1 MKTKKEPDHKTV
13 SKFRSVYFKLSI
25 LIAILTTIIS
35 ILIIIGVQAIFA
47 RNGIE
52 QEAKNLHNLARAAS
66 LSIRAAIDFGLYDE
80 AGHSLESFLEGRSV
94 NYLILTDAEG
104 KIIYAKNRDNAN
116 RDKYT
121 DVAEDYKL
129 SEGWRSVKIVQS
141 IKMDDREIGK
151 IYVSSS
157 LESLYEEIQQF
168 KMRAFLVFGVVF
180 FLGIAGA
187 FVIGR
192 FITKPIN
199 SIVSDIRKISKGDLS
214 IRSEIKTKDEIGY
227 LSESFNLMVE
237 SLQFALSE
245 LAENNNRL
253 QNEISVREK
262 AEGELKKLSKAII
275 QSPVSITITNIN
287 KIIEY
292 VNPRFLEINRIKYGD
307 IVGKKSKFFEE
318 SERNPEK
325 YNHLWDTILHGNM
338 WRGELSTG
346 FDDGGVI
353 WESVTISALRD
364 ENGNI
369 THFITVK
376 EDITER
382 KLLEE
387 TRKKYE
393 FIVNTSHEF
402 MLLINSRYQFE
413 AVNNSFLNTFCLNRD
428 DVIGKPLSDITGKEI
443 FEAKIKDNLDMAF
456 SGDIITTIDN
466 FDYTGLREKHIKT
479 TFYPFHDGEKIT
491 HVAALMRDVT
501 KEILAEIQIKESEQL
516 YRELVS
522 RLPDLVIVHKNNRV
536 LFANKAVTE
545 LLGYE
550 TEDVMNRDLTEFIVE
565 EQRDLVKGNIMKR
578 FAGEEVPRY
587 QIQLIT
593 KENNRV
599 FGEVRG
605 SLITYKREP
614 ASLSVI
620 INVTDRIKYEEELRK
635 LNEDLEKRIQERT
648 AELQNVVDLLKKE
661 INERFAAQEKLSRS
675 EEKFRALAEY
685 SNDAI
690 FRFNSEF
697 EILYANKSTVKITDL
712 TPDEVTGK
720 IITGL
725 NVSGIIREKVKESVN
740 FVIETGAA
748 KRVEFEIPGKGW
760 YDLITS
766 PEFHQEGVKTVLASA
781 RDITAIKENET
792 ALIQAK
798 ENALEASRLKSEFL
812 ANMSHEIR
820 TPMNA
825 IIGFAD
831 LLANTG
837 MDDKQKSYLKN
848 IKGGGKSLLT
858 LINDILDLSKI
869 EAGKL
874 DLNPEPIN
882 LYKFVSEIKN
892 IFSLKI
898 EEKGLQFRISIDED
912 IPESILIDEI
922 RLRQILF
929 NLIGNSVKFTDRGFI
944 ELGVKKLF
952 KDDERSKL
960 DLTFIVRDS
969 GIGIPSE
976 SISEIFE
983 TFKQHKLHDSKKY
996 GGTGLGLAITKRLVE
1011 MMRGEISV
1019 SSDYG
1024 QGTEFRIVL
1033 RDINTA
1039 TRKPV
1044 NFIHDE
1050 FQLERYRFDNQK
1062 VLIVDDVRTN
1072 RELIAEILTRVNLI
1086 TDEASNGKEAIEKL
1100 ESFMPDMIIMDV
1112 RMPEMDGYTAAG
1124 IIKNSGNPVPILAI
1138 TASVMREDEIHL
1150 KKASFDDYLLKPI
1163 RINDLL
1169 EKLRKFLGEQ
1179 QTAPSPAVE
1188 KSETDLTAGSSKI
1201 YDADELMEIKEIIST
1216 KLIPLY
1222 EEAKTGYFIV
1232 EVRNFA
1238 AAVLDFSSK
1247 YGMQSLANL
1256 SLDLND
1262 AAGNFESE
1270 RMIKITGEIHD
1281 KLSDILNPESGAGE

>member
-1 MKTKKEPDHKTV
+1 MKIKTDSEHKSV
-13 SKFRSVYFKLSI
+13 SKFRSVYFKLSM
-25 LIAILTTIIS
+25 LIALLTTIIS

-66 LSIRAAIDFGLYDE
+66 LSIRAAMDFGLYEE
-80 AGHSLESFLEGRSV
+80 AGNSIESFLEGRSV
-94 NYLILTDAEG
+94 NYLIVKDNEG
-104 KIIYAKNRDNAN
+104 KVIYKKFPQNAE
-116 RDKYT
+116 RDKYE
-121 DVAEDYKL
+121 DVSEDYSL

-141 IKMDDREIGK
+141 IKIDDREIGK
-151 IYVSSS
+151 IYISSG

-168 KMRAFLVFGVVF
+168 KIRAFLVFGIVF

-199 SIVSDIRKISKGDLS
+199 SIVTDIRKISKGDLS
-214 IRSEIKTKDEIGY
+214 VRSGIKTRDEIGY
-227 LSESFNLMVE
+227 LSDSFNLMVE

-253 QNEISVREK
+253 QNEITEREK
-262 AEGELKKLSKAII
+262 AENELKKLSKAII

-292 VNPRFLEINRIKYGD
+292 VNPRFLEINRIKYSD

-318 SERNPEK
+318 SEQNPEK
-325 YNHLWDTILHGNM
+325 YNYLWDTIVHGNM
-338 WRGELSTG
+338 WRGELSTR
-346 FDDGGVI
+346 FDDGSVI

-364 ENGNI
+364 ESEKI

-387 TRKKYE
+387 SRKKYE

-402 MLLINSRYQFE
+402 MLLINRDYELE
-413 AVNNSFLNTFCLNRD
+413 AVNNSFLNVFCLKRD
-428 DVIGKPLSDITGKEI
+428 DVLGKPLDAITGSEI
-443 FEAKIKDNLDMAF
+443 FETKIKENIDKAF
-456 SGDIITTIDN
+456 NGEIITTIDN
-466 FDYTGLREKHIKT
+466 FDFTGLKEKYIKT
-479 TFYPFHDGEKIT
+479 TFYPFKDGDKIT
-491 HVAALMRDVT
+491 HAAALMRDVT
-501 KEILAEIQIKESEQL
+501 KEIVAELQVKESEQL

-536 LFANKAVTE
+536 LFANKAVNE

-550 TEDVMNRDLTEFIVE
+550 IEEVMDRDLTDFVSEN
-565 EQRDLVKGNIMKR
+565 QRSLIRENMLKR
-578 FAGEEVPRY
+578 FAGEDVPRY
-587 QIQLIT
+587 QIELIT
-593 KENNRV
+593 KSNERV

-614 ASLSVI
+614 AALSVI
-620 INVTDRIKYEEELRK
+620 VNVTDRIKYEDELRR

-648 AELQNVVDLLKKE
+648 AELQNVVDLLKTE
-661 INERFAAQEKLSRS
+661 INERYAAQEKLSRS

-690 FRFNSEF
+690 FRFNADF
-697 EILYANKSTVKITDL
+697 EILYANKSTDKITNL
-712 TPDEVTGK
+712 SPDEIIGK
-720 IITGL
+720 RIPDL
-725 NVSGIIREKVKESVN
+725 NVSDIIKEKFKDSVN
-740 FVIETGAA
+740 YVMQTGYA
-748 KRVEFEIPGKGW
+748 KRVEFEIPDKGW
-760 YDLITS
+760 YDIITS
-766 PEFHQEGVKTVLASA
+766 PEFHHDGVGTVLASA
-781 RDITAIKENET
+781 RDITDIKENET
-792 ALIQAK
+792 ALIRAK

-848 IKGGGKSLLT
+848 IKAGGRSLLT

-869 EAGKL
+869 EAGRL

-882 LYKFVSEIKN
+882 LYKFISEIRN

-898 EEKGLQFRISIDED
+898 QEKGLEFRINIDED

-929 NLIGNSVKFTDRGFI
+929 NLIGNSVKFTDNGFI
-944 ELGVKKLF
+944 ELGIQKLF
-952 KDDERSKL
+952 KDRDRSKL
-960 DLTFIVRDS
+960 DLTFFVRDS
-969 GIGIPSE
+969 GIGIPAE

-983 TFKQHKLHDSKKY
+983 TFKQHKLHDSRKY

-1011 MMRGEISV
+1011 MMKGEISV
-1019 SSDYG
+1019 SSELG
-1024 QGTEFRIVL
+1024 KGAEFRIVL

-1039 TRKPV
+1039 SRKPA
-1044 NFIHDE
+1044 NYIHDE
-1050 FQLERYRFDNQK
+1050 FQIEKYSFSGEK
-1062 VLIVDDVRTN
+1062 VLIVDDVKTN
-1072 RELIAEILTRVNLI
+1072 RDLVAEVLLRVNLI
-1086 TDEASNGKEAIEKL
+1086 TDEAANGKQAVEKVH
-1100 ESFMPDMIIMDV
+1100 SFAPDLIIMDV

-1124 IIKNSGNPVPILAI
+1124 IIKKNNPDIPVLAI
-1138 TASVMREDEIHL
+1138 TASVMREDEVHL
-1150 KKASFDDYLLKPI
+1150 KRSNFDDYLLKPI
-1163 RINDLL
+1163 KISDLL
-1169 EKLRKFLGEQ
+1169 EKITASLKSGKKLPSSDVGDTDKIDFVSTAQDLELPGE
-1179 QTAPSPAVE
+1179 
-1188 KSETDLTAGSSKI
+1188 KR
-1201 YDADELMEIKEIIST
+1201 DEIRNYIRER
-1216 KLIPLY
+1216 LIPLY
-1222 EEAKTGYFIV
+1222 EEVKTGWFIV

-1238 AAVLDFSSK
+1238 SAVLEFSSN
-1247 YGMQSLANL
+1247 YNL
-1256 SLDLND
+1256 QKLGLLCNELSE
-1262 AAGNFESE
+1262 AAGNFESDK
-1270 RMIKITGEIHD
+1270 MTG
-1281 KLSDILNPESGAGE
+1281 LTNDIYLRLTGYLESGD